1 MTKVDSKHQNPN
13 DAKPVLAAVP
23 FLDEPTNLDWN
34 DALKQLPSGVVDLVV
49 TDPPYGMSYQSNMRK
64 EKHKKIVGDDNLD

>member
-1 MTKVDSKHQNPN
+1 MTELDLKTKAPN

-23 FLDEPTNLDWN
+23 FLDEPTNADWN
-34 DALKQLPSGVVDLVV
+34 DALKQLPAGVVDLVV

-64 EKHKKIVGDDNLD
+64 EKA